1 MSKPIIE
8 TVNGH
13 KIFKLDISHLT
24 EQQVQELLAIVR
36 QKLQEAQVPAQLNG

>member
-24 EQQVQELLAIVR
+24 EQQVQELLSIVK
-36 QKLQEAQVPAQLNG
+36 QKLQEAQVPILLKG